1 MAKEKVSRK
10 IQIMQTLASMLEDRE
25 PVKITTAELAKRT
38 NITEAAIYRHFPSK
52 RRIYQELV
60 EFFEDSIFPRIA
72 SIKKDSAPDEVAGN
86 IVMLILTFCDKNKG
100 ISKILNR
107 EALSVD
113 ESKIEDKV
121 NLLFDRLALEIK
133 QSFQNYEK
141 ETKNKLSL
149 NAGSAAD
156 LVVSCLEGQIQIFIR
171 SKFKRDITHS
181 WNEHWQIIK
190 KAIFL
195 SLIHI

>member
-1 MAKEKVSRK
+1 
-10 IQIMQTLASMLEDRE
+10 
-25 PVKITTAELAKRT
+25 
-38 NITEAAIYRHFPSK
+38 
-52 RRIYQELV
+52 
-60 EFFEDSIFPRIA
+60 
-72 SIKKDSAPDEVAGN
+72 
-86 IVMLILTFCDKNKG
+86 MLILTFCDKNKG

-149 NAGSAAD
+149 NASSAAD
-156 LVVSCLEGQIQIFIR
+156 LIVSCLEGQIQIFIR
-171 SKFKRDITHS
+171 SKFKRDITNS

-190 KAIFL
+190 KAIF
-195 SLIHI
+195 I

>member
-1 MAKEKVSRK
+1 
-10 IQIMQTLASMLEDRE
+10 
-25 PVKITTAELAKRT
+25 
-38 NITEAAIYRHFPSK
+38 
-52 RRIYQELV
+52 
-60 EFFEDSIFPRIA
+60 
-72 SIKKDSAPDEVAGN
+72 
-86 IVMLILTFCDKNKG
+86 MLILTFCDKNKG

-190 KAIFL
+190 KAIF
-195 SLIHI
+195 I

>member
-1 MAKEKVSRK
+1 MPKEKVSRK

-72 SIKKDSAPDEVAGN
+72 SIKKESAPDEVVGN

-149 NAGSAAD
+149 NASSAAD

-190 KAIFL
+190 KAIF
-195 SLIHI
+195 I

>member
-52 RRIYQELV
+52 RKIYQELV

-149 NAGSAAD
+149 NASSAAD

-190 KAIFL
+190 KAIF
-195 SLIHI
+195 I

>member
-1 MAKEKVSRK
+1 MPKEKVSRK

-72 SIKKDSAPDEVAGN
+72 SIKKESAPDEVAGN

-149 NAGSAAD
+149 NASSAAD

-190 KAIFL
+190 KAIF
-195 SLIHI
+195 I

>member
-1 MAKEKVSRK
+1 MSKEKVSRK

-52 RRIYQELV
+52 RKIYQELV
-60 EFFEDSIFPRIA
+60 EFFEDSIFSRVA
-72 SIKKDSAPDEVAGN
+72 SIKKDSSPDEVAGK
-86 IVMLILTFCDKNKG
+86 IVMLILTFCEKNKG

-113 ESKIEDKV
+113 ESKIESKV
-121 NLLFDRLALEIK
+121 DLIFDRLALEIK

-149 NAGSAAD
+149 NASSAAD

-171 SKFKRDITHS
+171 SKFKKDIIQS

-190 KAIFL
+190 KAIY
-195 SLIHI
+195 I

>member
-1 MAKEKVSRK
+1 MSKDKVSRK
-10 IQIMQTLASMLEDRE
+10 IQIMQTLASMLEERE

-52 RRIYQELV
+52 RKIYQELV

-72 SIKKDSAPDEVAGN
+72 SIKKDSPPEEVAGN
-86 IVMLILTFCDKNKG
+86 IVMLVLTFCEKNKG

-113 ESKIEDKV
+113 EAKIENKV
-121 NLLFDRLALEIK
+121 DLIFDRLALEIK

-149 NAGSAAD
+149 NASSAAD
-156 LVVSCLEGQIQIFIR
+156 LIVSCLEGQIQIFIR
-171 SKFKRDITHS
+171 SKFKRDILRS

-190 KAIFL
+190 KAIF
-195 SLIHI
+195 I

>member
-86 IVMLILTFCDKNKG
+86 IVMLVLTFCDKNKG

-141 ETKNKLSL
+141 ETKNQLSL

-156 LVVSCLEGQIQIFIR
+156 FVVSCLEGQIQIFIR
-171 SKFKRDITHS
+171 SKFKSDITHS

-190 KAIFL
+190 KAIF
-195 SLIHI
+195 I

>member
-171 SKFKRDITHS
+171 SKFKRDITLS

-190 KAIFL
+190 KAIF
-195 SLIHI
+195 I

>member
-156 LVVSCLEGQIQIFIR
+156 LIVSCLEGQIQIFIR
-171 SKFKRDITHS
+171 SKFKSDITHS

-190 KAIFL
+190 KAIF
-195 SLIHI
+195 I

>member
-10 IQIMQTLASMLEDRE
+10 IQIMQTLASMLEDKE

-72 SIKKDSAPDEVAGN
+72 SIKKDSASDEVAGN

-149 NAGSAAD
+149 NASSAAD

-190 KAIFL
+190 KAIF
-195 SLIHI
+195 I